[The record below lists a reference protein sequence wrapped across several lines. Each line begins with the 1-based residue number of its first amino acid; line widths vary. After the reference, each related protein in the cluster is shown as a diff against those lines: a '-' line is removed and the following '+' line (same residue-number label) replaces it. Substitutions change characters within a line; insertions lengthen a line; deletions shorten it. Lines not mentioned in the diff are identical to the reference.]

1 MQEKSKKELVRMI
14 SFLVVLVLSILIF
27 SNWDTIEK
35 FVFQLFK

>member
-1 MQEKSKKELVRMI
+1 MQEKSKKELIRMI

-27 SNWDTIEK
+27 SNWNAIEK